1 MVKKVKECPN
11 CGANIE
17 GLLYRCDCCGA
28 MLSNSDPVFVQYAHT
43 MAETG
48 DVASYMKDILDK
60 INSARID
67 KFFPLDIIAFEIYC
81 YPKDM
86 VMKFNIRNKNY
97 VSLRKKKAILTRII
111 CYEEFATMRRS
122 QKKAFLSKFVKECLL
137 ELCGRINKQD
147 VEKIGIEIDAILR

>member
-1 MVKKVKECPN
+1 MDIWGLLLFIKEIIYLYYFIIKYILINKAVEKMKVCPN

-28 MLSNSDPVFVQYAHT
+28 MLSNSNSVFVQYTHT

-48 DVASYMKDILDK
+48 DLGSYMSNILDI
-60 INSARID
+60 INSSRIYE
-67 KFFPLDIIAFEIYC
+67 FFPLDIIAFDIYC
-81 YPKDM
+81 YPENM

-111 CYEEFATMRRS
+111 CYEEFVTMRRS
-122 QKKAFLSKFVKECLL
+122 QKKLFYPNL
-137 ELCGRINKQD
+137 
-147 VEKIGIEIDAILR
+147 